1 MAQKK
6 KKGPPPRSKEPVKKK
21 ITVTQVLIGIV
32 GIIMVLS
39 MIISA
44 ARLGN

>member
-21 ITVTQVLIGIV
+21 ITVMQILIGVV
-32 GIIMVLS
+32 GIIMVIS
-39 MIISA
+39 MILSA
-44 ARLGN
+44 TRPGF